1 MSSTIELP
9 PDFDPDVY
17 RSLYPDVASF
27 GDVRL
32 ATHYRVHGR
41 REGRRAHTLATR
53 GDFAALAANVKALE
67 IGPFANPMLAGGS
80 VRYADINSTGD
91 LRRLAEQLD
100 LDPNGVPNIDWVV
113 TPNDLGSIDERFDAV
128 LSSHAIE
135 HQPNLVGHLR
145 QVSRLLNDGGR
156 YFVLVPD
163 YRYCFDHFKTPS
175 TIADVLD
182 AHVRNAVLHDPR
194 SLILSRLRLTH
205 NDAVRHWSGDH
216 GIFEHNPLFPDQDRI
231 TRLRLALDAATQD
244 PDALRNEH
252 AWFFT
257 PDSFT
262 SILDDLLGVGLIDL
276 RVERLYPTLFNA
288 LEFWAVLR
296 KPDA

>member
-1 MSSTIELP
+1 MSSTFDLP

-17 RSLYPDVASF
+17 RSVYPDVASF

-41 REGRRAHTLATR
+41 REGRRAHALATR
-53 GDFAALAANVKALE
+53 SDFAALAANVKALE
-67 IGPFANPMLAGGS
+67 IGPFAMPLLRGAN
-80 VRYADINSTGD
+80 VRYADINSTAD
-91 LRRLAEQLD
+91 LRKLAEQLD
-100 LDPNGVPNIDWVV
+100 LDPAGVPNIDWVV
-113 TPNDLGSIDERFDAV
+113 TPNDLGAIDERFDAV

-163 YRYCFDHFKTPS
+163 HRYCFDHFKAAS

-182 AHVRNAVLHDPR
+182 AYVRDAVLHDPR
-194 SLILSRLRLTH
+194 SLILSRLRLAH

-231 TRLRLALDAATQD
+231 TRLRLALDAAQHD
-244 PDALRNEH
+244 PAALRNEH

-257 PDSFT
+257 PDSFAT
-262 SILDDLLGVGLIDL
+262 ILEDLLGVGVIDL
-276 RVERLYPTLFNA
+276 QVERLYPTLFNS
-288 LEFWAVLR
+288 LEFWVVLR
-296 KPDA
+296 KAGA